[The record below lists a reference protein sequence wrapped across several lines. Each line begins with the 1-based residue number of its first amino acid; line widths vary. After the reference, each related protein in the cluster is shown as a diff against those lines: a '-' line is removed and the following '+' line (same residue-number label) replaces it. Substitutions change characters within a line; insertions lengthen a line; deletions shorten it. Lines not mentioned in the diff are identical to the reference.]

1 MNGPFRVPVRIFQQ
15 DQDDPSE
22 FDVLF
27 TITYDGGT
35 QGRDVANSAY
45 RTLLT
50 NASGFSAERLPA
62 QSLATHCV
70 KQLHTFI
77 HQVGVMF
84 DDGNWE
90 PLWSSNRNA
99 NLYDVMD
106 DGHRVQHLTVET
118 GSTN

>member
-1 MNGPFRVPVRIFQQ
+1 MNGRFTVPVRIFQP

-50 NASGFSAERLPA
+50 EAAGYSAERLPA
-62 QSLATHCV
+62 DVLERHCAAQV
-70 KQLHTFI
+70 RTFI

-84 DDGNWE
+84 HDGSWE
-90 PLWSSNRNA
+90 RLWSPILNA
-99 NLYDVMD
+99 NLFHVMG